1 MRLVSIANCVPGYVL
16 AKPIYHS
23 DGKLLLGIGVEL
35 SERIIRR
42 LEFQGI
48 PFLYI
53 RDEATDDIDLGD
65 DIPIEVRREATET
78 IYQLFFQI
86 KQGDHKWSAAIHR
99 QKMVDEIKKVFTLL
113 LSEIKNRKRVMNL
126 LTTVQVKD
134 HYLFAHSIN
143 VTLYTL
149 AVAVH
154 RHFSD
159 KMLYEIGI
167 GTLLHDIGK
176 MLIPE
181 EILKKPGKLTEEEFD
196 IVKKHTEYGFDILRK
211 EYEIPLLSAHC
222 ALQHHE
228 KWDGTGYPRGLKG
241 EEIHT
246 YARTI
251 SVCDVFDALTSNRV
265 YKEAI
270 LPHEAIEI
278 IYGQTNSYFEAPVV
292 EAFREVIAIYP
303 IGVTVKLNSG
313 ETAVVIDNNSHL
325 PSRPVLRVIKD
336 PSGKS
341 LKTYYE
347 VDLSKQL
354 TLMITECD
362 AIL

>member
-1 MRLVSIANCVPGYVL
+1 MRLVSIANCVPGSVL
-16 AKPIYHS
+16 AKQIYHS

-35 SERIIRR
+35 SDRIIRR
-42 LEFQGI
+42 LELQGV

-65 DIPIEVRREATET
+65 DIPIEVRREATES
-78 IYQLFFQI
+78 IYQLFSQI
-86 KQGDHKWSAAIHR
+86 KQGDHKWSAAIHQ
-99 QKMVDEIKKVFTLL
+99 QKTIDELKKVSNLL
-113 LSEIKNRKRVMNL
+113 LTEIRNRKRVMNL

-134 HYLFAHSIN
+134 NYLFAHSIN

-154 RHFSD
+154 RNFSE
-159 KMLYEIGI
+159 KMLYEIGV

-181 EILKKPGKLTEEEFD
+181 EILNKPGNLTDEEFD
-196 IVKKHTEYGFDILRK
+196 IVKKHTEYGFDIMRK

-241 EEIHT
+241 EEIHP

-265 YKEAI
+265 YRGAI

-278 IYGQTNSYFEAPVV
+278 IYGQTNYHFESAVV
-292 EAFREVIAIYP
+292 KAFREIIAIYP
-303 IGVTVKLNSG
+303 IGVTVKLNTG

-336 PSGKS
+336 AYGNN
-341 LKTYYE
+341 LNTYYE